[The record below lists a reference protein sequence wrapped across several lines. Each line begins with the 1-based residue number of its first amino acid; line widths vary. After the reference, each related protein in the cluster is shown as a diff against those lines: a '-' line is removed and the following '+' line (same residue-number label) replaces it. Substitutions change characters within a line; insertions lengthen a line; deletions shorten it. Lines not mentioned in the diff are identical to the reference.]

1 MSMDPHLVAVVK
13 IEDTDLIDLI
23 KAYNA
28 ALMVPLDF
36 DEISEKITGPLLEAG
51 FKEQL
56 DEEEEIVLTEDA
68 TYVVPIYYRDLEE
81 VEVGG
86 EGQYGEAIDIS
97 KLPKGTK
104 YVGISWG

>member
-1 MSMDPHLVAVVK
+1 MDPHLVAVVK

-68 TYVVPIYYRDLEE
+68 TYTVSLFQVIEE

-86 EGQYGEAIDIS
+86 EGSYGDAIDIAN
-97 KLPKGTK
+97 LPKGTK
-104 YVGISWG
+104 YVGIAWG